1 MPLNKLENFIKNTE
15 GRILYVNP
23 SDIDS
28 TDSIENQGNSLTKP
42 FKTIQRALLE
52 SARFSYLRGG
62 NNDITEKTTI
72 LLFPGEHVIDNRPGF
87 AIKDSGGTAI
97 AVSPSG
103 AETPAQETLTLN
115 LSSNFDL
122 TQNDNLL
129 YKFNSI
135 YGGVVV
141 PRGTSL
147 VGLDLRKT
155 KVRAKYVPNPTDPGV
170 SSTSIFR
177 ITGACY
183 FWQFSMFDGDDNG
196 LVYTDPID
204 FSANNQAKPTFS
216 HHKLTCFEYANGVTV
231 PSGYALTD
239 LDMYYSKLSN
249 AFNQASGRDIDQKFP
264 AEPLG
269 FAKQR
274 PEYEIVGAFASDPLN
289 ISDIFSGDG
298 FTPGTVVT
306 VTTSVPHNLTSGTPI
321 KIDAVSPVDYNISTK
336 VQSVISANQFTYLLP
351 FVRINLP
358 AAPNASA
365 ATVTV
370 ETDTVSGASPYIFN
384 VSLRS
389 VWGMQGMHADGAK
402 ASGFRSVVVAQFTAI
417 SLQKDDRA
425 FTKYNPTSRLYE
437 SLTVTLKKGAEL
449 STESSSTN
457 PETVYHLDADAIYR
471 PGWETSHIKM
481 SNDAFVQIVSVFAIG
496 FNKHFDSQSGGDGS
510 ITNSNSNFGQISL
523 NAEGFKKEAF
533 SKDDHAYITSIV
545 RPRAIVGEEF
555 NVDWTALD
563 VQLTQQVG
571 LSSHLYLYGY
581 TDPDD
586 KPPIILQGY
595 RVGART
601 NDKIYMNVASGTREA
616 NICMMDNVV
625 SASSTIAQG
634 AAIRKKEYSVLSG
647 PSDSVFTIATTGN
660 PHKLQ
665 TGESIRLFSDSGD
678 LPENVIE
685 NTLYY
690 AIRVNNSQIKIASS
704 KTNAENGTSLTV
716 YGGQSLRFESRV
728 NDKQTGDIGSPV
740 QYDLV
745 NRNWFVHASSS
756 NEVFTEISTQGVA
769 GLTERT
775 DIVYIKRIDD
785 PRSLD
790 EKLYKVRVVVP
801 KESINAKDPTDGFI
815 IQESSSTGAR
825 RNGDFT
831 LTTIGQDDYGYNRN
845 PRFITTCTVASS
857 TITVVCDQPHNL
869 NVGDNVNIKGVTSTT
884 NLQGTNN
891 VGFNGTFE
899 VTAIPSDKTF
909 QYTTLD
915 VNGVTH
921 NVGLFNNNTNIR
933 SLSLPRFQR
942 NDLKSNLF
950 IYRNETIK
958 PYIQGVQDGIY
969 HLYVLNSSNAIQTEF
984 TGLKYSQNITDLYPQ
999 LDKDNVN
1006 DNPVSAKTYAKRSP
1020 LGEVVTNDISKSI
1033 TRESVDKILSDF
1045 GIGLKVVGVVTGFSS
1060 PTAGI
1065 ATLTFDR
1072 EHGLAGIATYSTL
1085 TSGSGYV
1092 DGTYHNVKLYNTT
1105 TLTWD
1110 GALAKVLVSGGSVIT
1125 ADITSGG
1132 SGYTNG
1138 ETLDFDNTAL
1148 GGGTNARITISTAG
1162 IATNIGNTVQIT
1174 GVGNTTDGYY
1184 RIASIPDKKQVSFA
1198 ITNTDPT
1205 TIVGQ
1210 YALNLGPSLHVSSTI
1225 FDSVSGVTTFT
1236 CSSPHTLV
1244 SGERFRI
1251 IDSSNNNLGD
1261 YVVKENVGLNTFS
1274 SLTTNSVSPKYVLRH
1289 GLTSGDATSD
1299 SSNENLGAR
1308 TLSFYGGSE
1317 LILQQNVTTQGNLVV
1332 YTRNSGIGT
1341 VTRFPLGSYIQVGNE
1356 IMRVTSSSLTGAG
1369 LNEIQ
1374 VIRGVLGSNRENHV
1388 AGSLLRKIKPIAI
1401 ETRRPSVIRASGHTF
1416 EYLGY
1421 GPGNYSTGLP
1431 QVQVK
1436 TLSEKED
1443 FLVQSQERSCGN
1455 VAYTGMNGNGDFF
1468 VGNTKYSSTSGE
1480 QKTFDIPIPTVA
1492 GQDPSRLSVV
1502 FDEIVAKERIIVEGG
1517 SSGTVLSQFDGPVT
1531 FNKEVKINGS
1541 TITNGLFKS
1550 TNLSQFTNVTEATG
1564 VTATD
1569 TASVI
1574 FSGGVAIKKKLY
1586 IGGDATFINDA
1597 YFGDSDFLFMG
1608 DSQDLKIG
1616 HNGTNSII
1624 EDQGSGGIYISSDD
1638 LRLRNTNAEE
1648 YILCAPNAGVTLYYD
1663 GNEKLITLTDGVRIT
1678 GKTYVTDDIIAF
1690 YSSDL
1695 RLKDNVKPIENA
1707 LDKINSLSGNT
1718 YTWKEDSGR
1727 EGDDTGVIAQEV
1739 QALGLPGL
1747 VTEREN
1753 GNLAVDYQKLVPVLI
1768 QAVKELSVIV
1778 QKHEE
1783 FGKAM
1788 GYDPG
1793 RDYRFYN
1800 GDE

>member
-42 FKTIQRALLE
+42 FKTIQRALIE

-87 AIKDSGGTAI
+87 AIKDNNGTAT

-103 AETPAQETLTLN
+103 TETPAQETLTLN

-122 TQNDNLL
+122 TQNDNIL

-135 YGGVVV
+135 YGGIVV

-155 KVRAKYVPNPTDPGV
+155 KIRAKYVPNPTDPGV
-170 SSTSIFR
+170 SGTSIFK

-196 LVYTDPID
+196 LVYTDPVD

-274 PEYEIVGAFASDPLN
+274 PEYEIVGAFATDPLN

-306 VTTSVPHNLTSGTPI
+306 VTTTVPHNLTSGTPI

-336 VQSVISANQFTYLLP
+336 VQSVISENQFTYLLP

-384 VSLRS
+384 ISLRS
-389 VWGMQGMHADGAK
+389 VWGMQGMHADGAV
-402 ASGFRSVVVAQFTAI
+402 ASGFRSMVVAQFTAI

-425 FTKYNPTSRLYE
+425 FVRYNSTSRLYE
-437 SLTVTLKKGAEL
+437 SLTVSLKKGAEL

-471 PGWETSHIKM
+471 PGWETSHIKIT
-481 SNDAFVQIVSVFAIG
+481 NDSFVQIVSVFAIG
-496 FNKHFDSQSGGDGS
+496 FNKHFDAQSGGDGS

-545 RPRAIVGEEF
+545 KPRAIVGEEF

-595 RVGART
+595 RVGARED
-601 NDKIYMNVASGTREA
+601 DKVYLNVSAGTLESG
-616 NICMMDNVV
+616 ICMMNNTV
-625 SASSTIAQG
+625 STSSTIAQG
-634 AAIRKKEYSVLSG
+634 ESVRKKDYPVLSG
-647 PSDSVFTIATTGN
+647 PTNDIFTIATTGN
-660 PHKLQ
+660 PHRLQ

-678 LPENVIE
+678 LPENVVE

-704 KTNAENGTSLTV
+704 KTNAENGTSLTI
-716 YGGQSLRFESRV
+716 YGGRDLRFESRV

-740 QYDLV
+740 QFDPV
-745 NRNWFVHASSS
+745 NRNWFVHGSPQNEIYNEIAS
-756 NEVFTEISTQGVA
+756 QGVA

-775 DIVYIKRIDD
+775 DIVFIKRVDD

-790 EKLYKVRVVVP
+790 EKLYKIRVVVP
-801 KESINAKDPTDGFI
+801 KESVNAKDPTDGFI
-815 IQESSSTGAR
+815 IQESASTGAR
-825 RNGDFT
+825 RNGDFS

-845 PRFITTCTVASS
+845 PRFITTCTVASN
-857 TITVVCDQPHNL
+857 TITVICDQPHNL
-869 NVGDNVNIKGVTSTT
+869 NVGDNVNIKGVTSST

-899 VTAIPSDKTF
+899 VTAIPTDKTF
-909 QYTTLD
+909 EYTTLD

-921 NVGLFNNNTNIR
+921 SVGLFNNNTNVR
-933 SLSLPRFQR
+933 SLALPRFER
-942 NDLKSNLF
+942 NDLKSNFF
-950 IYRNETIK
+950 IYRNEVIK
-958 PYIQGVQDGIY
+958 QYIQRVQDGIY
-969 HLYVLNSSNAIQTEF
+969 HLYVLNSSNAIETEF
-984 TGLKYSQNITDLYPQ
+984 TDLKYSQNITDLYPQ
-999 LDKDNVN
+999 LDKDNIQ
-1006 DNPVSAKTYAKRSP
+1006 DNPNSAKTFAKRSP

-1045 GIGLKVVGVVTGFSS
+1045 GVGKKIVGVVTNFSTPNS
-1060 PTAGI
+1060 GI
-1065 ATLTFDR
+1065 TTLTFDR
-1072 EHGLAGIATYSTL
+1072 DHGFAGVTTYSSL
-1085 TSGSGYV
+1085 TPGSGYV

-1110 GALAKVLVSGGSVIT
+1110 GALAKVLVSGGSVVK
-1125 ADITSGG
+1125 ADITDGG
-1132 SGYTNG
+1132 SAYTNG
-1138 ETLDFDNTAL
+1138 EVLDFDNTAL
-1148 GGGTNARITISTAG
+1148 GGGTSAKITISSTG
-1162 IATNIGNTVQIT
+1162 ISPIIGNTIQVT
-1174 GVGNTTDGYY
+1174 GVGNTNDGYY
-1184 RIASIPDKKQVSFA
+1184 RVASVPDKNKVSFA
-1198 ITNTDPT
+1198 MTGSDPVA
-1205 TIVGQ
+1205 ISGQ
-1210 YALNLGPSLHVSSTI
+1210 YIIDLGPSINVSSTT

-1236 CSSPHTLV
+1236 CASPHTLV
-1244 SGERFRI
+1244 SGEKFRI
-1251 IDSSNNNLGD
+1251 LDSSNNNLGD
-1261 YVVKENVGLNTFS
+1261 YIVKENVGLNTFS
-1274 SLTTNSVSPKYVLRH
+1274 SLTTNSVSASYVLRN
-1289 GLTSGDATSD
+1289 GLSAGDATSD

-1308 TLSFYGGSE
+1308 TVSFFDGEE
-1317 LILQQNVTTQGNLVV
+1317 LILQEDVTTQGNLVV

-1341 VTRFPLGSYIQVGNE
+1341 VTRFPLGSYIQAGNE
-1356 IMRVTSSSLTGAG
+1356 IMRVTSSSLSGSG

-1374 VIRGVLGSNRENHV
+1374 VIRGSLGSNIETHP
-1388 AGSLLRKIKPIAI
+1388 AGSILQKIKPLAI

-1436 TLSEKED
+1436 TLTERED
-1443 FLVQSQERSCGN
+1443 FLVQAQERSCGN
-1455 VAYTGMNGNGDFF
+1455 VAYTGMNNNGDFF
-1468 VGNTKYSSTSGE
+1468 IGNTKYSSTSGE
-1480 QKTFDIPIPTVA
+1480 QKTFDIPIPTIA

-1502 FDEIVAKERIIVEGG
+1502 FDEIVAKERVIVEGG

-1531 FNKEVKINGS
+1531 LNKEVKINGS
-1541 TITNGLFKS
+1541 TITNGLFKA
-1550 TNLSQFTNVTEATG
+1550 TNISQFTNTTDANG
-1564 VTATD
+1564 VLSTSV
-1569 TASVI
+1569 ASVI
-1574 FSGGVAIKKKLY
+1574 FSGGVSIKKKLY
-1586 IGGDATFINDA
+1586 VGGDAVFINDA

-1608 DSQDLKIG
+1608 ASSDLKIG
-1616 HNGTNSII
+1616 HDGTNSVIV
-1624 EDQGSGGIYISSDD
+1624 EQGAGGLHLYSDD
-1638 LRLRNTNAEE
+1638 LRLRAGNGEE
-1648 YILCAPNAGVTLYYD
+1648 YLVCTPNASTTLYYN
-1663 GNEKLITLTDGVRIT
+1663 GAEKFITLNDGAKIT
-1678 GKTYVTDDIIAF
+1678 GKMYVTNDIIAF

-1695 RLKDNVKPIENA
+1695 RLKDNVQPITGA
-1707 LDKINSLSGNT
+1707 LGKINSLSGNT
-1718 YTWKEDSGR
+1718 YTWKKDSGR

-1768 QAVKELSVIV
+1768 EAVKELLVIV
-1778 QKHEE
+1778 DKHER
-1783 FGKAM
+1783 FARTK
-1788 GYDPG
+1788 GYNPDM
-1793 RDYRFYN
+1793 DY
-1800 GDE
+1800 

>member
-42 FKTIQRALLE
+42 FKTIQRALIE

-87 AIKDSGGTAI
+87 AIKDVGGTAT

-103 AETPAQETLTLN
+103 TESPAQETLTLN

-122 TQNDNLL
+122 TQNDNIL

-155 KVRAKYVPNPTDPGV
+155 KIRAKYVPNPTDPGV
-170 SSTSIFR
+170 SGTSIFK

-196 LVYTDPID
+196 LVYTDPVD

-269 FAKQR
+269 FSKQR
-274 PEYEIVGAFASDPLN
+274 PEYEIVGAFATDPLN

-306 VTTSVPHNLTSGTPI
+306 VTTTVPHNLTSGTPI
-321 KIDAVSPVDYNISTK
+321 KIDAVNPVDYNISTK
-336 VQSVISANQFTYLLP
+336 VQSVISENQFTYLLP

-384 VSLRS
+384 ISLRS
-389 VWGMQGMHADGAK
+389 VWGMQGMHADGAV
-402 ASGFRSVVVAQFTAI
+402 ASGFRSMVVAQFTAI

-425 FTKYNPTSRLYE
+425 FVRYNSTSRLYE
-437 SLTVTLKKGAEL
+437 SLTVSLKKGAEL

-481 SNDAFVQIVSVFAIG
+481 TNDSFVQIVSVFAIG
-496 FNKHFDSQSGGDGS
+496 FNKHFDAQSGGDGS

-533 SKDDHAYITSIV
+533 SKDDHAYITSV
-545 RPRAIVGEEF
+545 VKPKAIVGEEF
-555 NVDWTALD
+555 NVDWTSLD

-571 LSSHLYLYGY
+571 LSSHLYLFGY

-595 RVGART
+595 RVGARE
-601 NDKIYMNVASGTREA
+601 NDKVYLNVGSGTLESG
-616 NICMMDNVV
+616 ICMMNNTV
-625 SASSTIAQG
+625 SAATTVAQG
-634 AAIRKKEYSVLSG
+634 EFVRKKEYPVLSG
-647 PSDSVFTIATTGN
+647 PTNDIFTIATVSN
-660 PHKLQ
+660 PHRLQ
-665 TGESIRLFSDSGD
+665 TGESIRLFSDTGD
-678 LPENVIE
+678 LPENAVE

-704 KTNAENGTSLTV
+704 KTNAENGTSLTL
-716 YGGQSLRFESRV
+716 YGGRNLRFESRV

-740 QYDLV
+740 QFDPV
-745 NRNWFVHASSS
+745 NRNWFVHGSPQNEIYNEIAS
-756 NEVFTEISTQGVA
+756 QGVA

-775 DIVYIKRIDD
+775 DIVFIKRVDD

-790 EKLYKVRVVVP
+790 EKLYKIRVVVP
-801 KESINAKDPTDGFI
+801 KESVNAKDPTDGFI
-815 IQESSSTGAR
+815 IQESASTGAR
-825 RNGDFT
+825 RNGDFS
-831 LTTIGQDDYGYNRN
+831 LTTIGQDDYGYKRN

-857 TITVVCDQPHNL
+857 TITVICDQPHNL

-899 VTAIPSDKTF
+899 VTAIPTDKTF
-909 QYTTLD
+909 EYTTLD

-921 NVGLFNNNTNIR
+921 DVGLFNNNTNVR
-933 SLSLPRFQR
+933 SLALPRFER
-942 NDLKSNLF
+942 NDLKSNFF
-950 IYRNETIK
+950 IYRNEVIK
-958 PYIQGVQDGIY
+958 QYIQGVQDGIY
-969 HLYVLNSSNAIQTEF
+969 HLYVLNSSNAIETEF
-984 TGLKYSQNITDLYPQ
+984 TDLKYSQNITDLYPQ
-999 LDKDNVN
+999 LDKDNTE
-1006 DNPVSAKTYAKRSP
+1006 DNPRSAKTYAKRSP

-1045 GIGLKVVGVVTGFSS
+1045 GVGKKIVGVVTNFSTPNS
-1060 PTAGI
+1060 GI
-1065 ATLTFDR
+1065 TTLTFDR
-1072 EHGLAGIATYSTL
+1072 DHGYAGVTTYSSL
-1085 TSGSGYV
+1085 TPGSGYV

-1110 GALAKVLVSGGSVIT
+1110 GALAKVLVSGGSVVN
-1125 ADITSGG
+1125 ADITDGG
-1132 SGYTNG
+1132 SAYTNG
-1138 ETLDFDNTAL
+1138 EVLDFDNTAL
-1148 GGGTNARITISTAG
+1148 GGGTSAKITISSTG
-1162 IATNIGNTVQIT
+1162 ISPVIGNTIQVT
-1174 GVGNTTDGYY
+1174 GVGNTFDGYY
-1184 RIASIPDKKQVSFA
+1184 RIASVPDKNQVSFA
-1198 ITNTDPT
+1198 MTGSDPVA
-1205 TIVGQ
+1205 ISGQ
-1210 YALNLGPSLHVSSTI
+1210 YIIDLGPSINVSSST
-1225 FDSVSGVTTFT
+1225 FDSVSGITTFT
-1236 CSSPHTLV
+1236 CTSPHTLV
-1244 SGERFRI
+1244 SGEKFRI
-1251 IDSSNNNLGD
+1251 LDSSNNNLGD

-1274 SLTTNSVSPKYVLRH
+1274 SLTTNSVSAAYILRN
-1289 GLTSGDATSD
+1289 GLSAGDATSD

-1308 TLSFYGGSE
+1308 TISFFDGEE
-1317 LILQQNVTTQGNLVV
+1317 LVLQEDVTTQGNLVV

-1341 VTRFPLGSYIQVGNE
+1341 VTRFPLGSYIQAGNE
-1356 IMRVTSSSLTGAG
+1356 IMRVKSSSLSGSG

-1374 VIRGVLGSNRENHV
+1374 VIRGSLGSNIENHS
-1388 AGSLLRKIKPIAI
+1388 AGSILQKIKPLAI

-1436 TLSEKED
+1436 TLTERED
-1443 FLVQSQERSCGN
+1443 FLVQAQERSCGN
-1455 VAYTGMNGNGDFF
+1455 VAYTGMNNNGDFF
-1468 VGNTKYSSTSGE
+1468 IGNTKYSSTSGE
-1480 QKTFDIPIPTVA
+1480 QKTFDIPIPTTA

-1531 FNKEVKINGS
+1531 LNKEVKINGS
-1541 TITNGLFKS
+1541 TITNGLFKA
-1550 TNLSQFTNVTEATG
+1550 TNISQFTNTTDANG
-1564 VTATD
+1564 VLSTSV
-1569 TASVI
+1569 ASVI
-1574 FSGGVAIKKKLY
+1574 FSGGVSIKKKLY
-1586 IGGDATFINDA
+1586 VGGDAVFINDA
-1597 YFGDSDFLFMG
+1597 YFGDNDFLFMG
-1608 DSQDLKIG
+1608 DSSDLKIG
-1616 HNGTNSII
+1616 HDGTNNVII
-1624 EDQGSGGIYISSDD
+1624 DQGAGGLHLYSDD
-1638 LRLRNTNAEE
+1638 LRLRATNGEE
-1648 YILCAPNAGVTLYYD
+1648 YLVCTPNSSTTLYFN
-1663 GNEKLITLTDGVRIT
+1663 GAEKFITLTDGVKIT
-1678 GKTYVTDDIIAF
+1678 GKMYVTDDIIAF

-1695 RLKDNVKPIENA
+1695 RLKENVQPITGA
-1707 LDKINSLSGNT
+1707 LGKINSLSGNT

-1768 QAVKELSVIV
+1768 QAVKELTAIV
-1778 QKHEE
+1778 DKHER
-1783 FGKAM
+1783 FARTK
-1788 GYDPG
+1788 GYNPKM
-1793 RDYRFYN
+1793 DY
-1800 GDE
+1800 